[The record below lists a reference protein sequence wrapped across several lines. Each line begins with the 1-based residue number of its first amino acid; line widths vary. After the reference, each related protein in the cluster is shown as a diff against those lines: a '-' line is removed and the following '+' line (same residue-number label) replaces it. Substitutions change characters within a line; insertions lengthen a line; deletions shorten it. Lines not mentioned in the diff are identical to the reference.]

1 MGKRDTKAA
10 KAKRAER
17 RGQGS
22 VKTDAKT
29 EKSLAKQDRRDAN
42 KQDDQDIE
50 ALLKEI
56 TVAQASEAA
65 KEEVVPPPS
74 PRCHAS
80 LTVHPSREGE
90 LLLFV
95 I

>member
-22 VKTDAKT
+22 MKTDAKT

-42 KQDDQDIE
+42 KQDDQDIK

-80 LTVHPSREGE
+80 LTVHPRDSGGR
-90 LLLFV
+90 
-95 I
+95 